1 MFIAIINIVL
11 DFLCIVAVSHEKL
24 SALYILT
31 PGVLLIVSLTVLN
44 IVLVYTCWIKLRLSS
59 AKTAL
64 RHKNPKLTMS
74 NGEPE
79 EEYRLKARNVISFI
93 CTALFFPQSTMSL

>member
-1 MFIAIINIVL
+1 MFIMISNIVL
-11 DFLCIVAVSHEKL
+11 NFLCIIAASHEKS
-24 SALYILT
+24 SAPYILT

-64 RHKNPKLTMS
+64 RHNNPKLAMS
-74 NGEPE
+74 NGEPVG
-79 EEYRLKARNVISFI
+79 RV
-93 CTALFFPQSTMSL
+93 